1 MEKNAIETIVNNF
14 KNEVE
19 MNNSIYV
26 TPNEKD
32 IDGFFFEDS
41 TDDVIHNL
49 VVREKVDEKYNQTFK
64 DNYQYALFL
73 KNAKNVFALN
83 FITKG
88 TKVDNDFLSEYEKID
103 DGKSD
108 WKVLDFILKN
118 SYICILEVMKRK

>member
-1 MEKNAIETIVNNF
+1 MGKIAIERIVNNF

-64 DNYQYALFL
+64 DNHQYALYL
-73 KNAKNVFALN
+73 KNTKNVFALN

-88 TKVDNDFLSEYEKID
+88 TKVDNDFVSEYEKID

-108 WKVLDFILKN
+108 AEVLQFILKN